1 MRAHII
7 GGHRSSLNVR
17 MRGLAVTSILLWISS
32 YAHAAQGITVQKL
45 LLKGGSKLVLLSK
58 DPGISIVGSDPVGGA
73 DSSVSFALGSQP
85 LGDCPAMDCNGT
97 GPVTID
103 CVVAAIGAALDGC
116 YAAP

>member
-17 MRGLAVTSILLWISS
+17 MRGLR
-32 YAHAAQGITVQKL
+32 
-45 LLKGGSKLVLLSK
+45 
-58 DPGISIVGSDPVGGA
+58 
-73 DSSVSFALGSQP
+73 QP